1 MLPCRMHTANRRA
14 DMPCGRRSF
23 LAPVRKHNVF
33 HGETSNFP
41 NVSAYV
47 LNYDADACIGCGLC
61 VERCPMKAVS
71 MGEDGVCVMDT
82 ACVACGQCALKCP
95 AGARILTPK
104 DDFVKRMPQEKV
116 DDFRDRARYRM
127 QRGFIRDFV
136 GESLDNNVADNDFA
150 AQLEALRAG
159 K

>member
-1 MLPCRMHTANRRA
+1 
-14 DMPCGRRSF
+14 
-23 LAPVRKHNVF
+23 
-33 HGETSNFP
+33 
-41 NVSAYV
+41 
-47 LNYDADACIGCGLC
+47 
-61 VERCPMKAVS
+61 
-71 MGEDGVCVMDT
+71 
-82 ACVACGQCALKCP
+82 
-95 AGARILTPK
+95 
-104 DDFVKRMPQEKV
+104 MPQEKV